1 MRVHGD
7 MNYASHSGDEQE
19 EVELKIIQEGE
30 AGGIGNGQAGWG
42 NAREGRHKMNPSF
55 LQGG

>member
-1 MRVHGD
+1 

-42 NAREGRHKMNPSF
+42 NAREGRHKMNPRF